1 MDSIHT
7 LLEKNEGVIYPHRA
21 LGAIT
26 ALVVLYRVVTTV
38 YRLYIHPLSK
48 VPGPKLYAVSSLPF
62 EIQNKINGTF
72 VRDAT
77 ALHKK
82 YGPVV
87 RVSPDRVVV
96 DGSVA
101 WPAFMKRYNEEFSKI
116 WQFYGF
122 GPLAILGAGP
132 DAHKRQRRVMAHA
145 TSPVALADQ
154 EVYLQQQVNKFVDV
168 LGEHADQDK
177 PIDIMLWF
185 NYLTFDIVGELTLGT
200 SLGCLES
207 RDSIHPLVGVVTAT
221 TRDNARRMFLTGI
234 PLLGRFIPIATYIL
248 RKKEID
254 KILDM
259 QRHMDEQAEARIAL
273 GTDTRSDLITYMLRA
288 NAENKGKGMSH
299 EEMLVNSR
307 VLLLAGGETTATA
320 LSGFA
325 FHITNDPRAYQIL
338 ADEIR
343 GSFASPDAITIRA
356 TSQLPY
362 LCAVIEETLRIYPP
376 AADTPPRVSPG
387 ADVGGYYIPKGT
399 IVSVYQWAT
408 THSAEHFTDAETFA
422 PQRWLP
428 ETHALYDARYAAD
441 NKAVCKP
448 FSAGP
453 RDCTGKILAYA
464 EMRLAIARLFWHFDF
479 VREPGQDEWIAEQ
492 RVFTLAEKG
501 PLMIRLRRRAGA
513 V

>member
-1 MDSIHT
+1 MDSIT
-7 LLEKNEGVIYPHRA
+7 ALLEKNERVVSHRA

-26 ALVVLYRVVTTV
+26 ALVLIYRVVTAV

-62 EIQNKINGTF
+62 EIQSKIKGTF
-72 VRDAT
+72 VRDTT

-87 RVSPDRVVV
+87 RVSPDRVAV
-96 DGSVA
+96 DGSVG
-101 WPAFMKRYNEEFSKI
+101 WPAFTRRGQEELGKI

-122 GPLAILGAGP
+122 GPLAILGAGQ

-145 TSPVALADQ
+145 TSPIALADQ
-154 EVYLQQQVNKFVDV
+154 EVYLQKQVNKFVDV
-168 LGEHADQDK
+168 LSEHADQDK

-200 SLGCLES
+200 SLGCLDS
-207 RDSIHPLVGVVTAT
+207 RDSVHPLVGVVTAT

-234 PLLGRFIPIATYIL
+234 PLLGSVIPMLTYIL

-259 QRHMDEQAEARIAL
+259 QKHMDNQAEERIAL
-273 GTDTRSDLITYMLRA
+273 GMDTRSDLITYMLRA

-299 EEMLVNSR
+299 EEMLVNTR

-325 FHITNDPRAYQIL
+325 FHMTNDPVAYQTL
-338 ADEIR
+338 ADEVR
-343 GSFASPDAITIRA
+343 GAFSSAEDITIRA

-362 LCAVIEETLRIYPP
+362 LCACIEETLRMYPP
-376 AADTPPRVSPG
+376 AADMPPRVSPG
-387 ADVGGYYIPKGT
+387 ADVGGYYLPKGT

-408 THSAEHFTDAETFA
+408 HHSAEHFADAESFA

-428 ETHALYDARYAAD
+428 PTHPLYETKFAGD

-464 EMRLAIARLFWHFDF
+464 EMRLAIARLLWHFDF
-479 VREPGQDEWIAEQ
+479 VREARQDDWIASQ
-492 RVFTLAEKG
+492 HVFTLAEKG
-501 PLMIRLRRRAGA
+501 PLMIGLRRRAYL